1 MRALVN
7 TQVCPSSVLEGP
19 GKGKPQEQ
27 RAGLAPGSQR
37 PNTTVHCEAPGPF
50 EDTARGWAEKAQEEP
65 RTPCATG
72 KEGLTE

>member
-19 GKGKPQEQ
+19 GKGKPQEHEQ
-27 RAGLAPGSQR
+27 AWHPQR